1 MSINKPLL
9 TIQVPTVIGREKEFE
24 KLRDEIF
31 RQGQEIGAFKSGELE
46 FMMMK
51 DNKEISI
58 GMKRRLLYQSSNGK
72 YTVQW
77 DDDDGIHK
85 DGIALIINALR
96 KNPDVDCVTY
106 KELCIF
112 DGTRVE
118 SSNHS
123 LKYKSWMDNH
133 DGFNHVRTPFCK
145 NVIKT
150 ELCRQAIMPDMR
162 FGEDHEF
169 AKSIYPLLKTGT
181 WINEFIYI
189 YQHNSTPHNIR
200 YGVK

>member
-1 MSINKPLL
+1 MSNPIL
-9 TIQVPTVIGREKEFE
+9 TIQIPTVEGREKEFE
-24 KLRDEIF
+24 ILRDEIF
-31 RQGQEIGAFKSGELE
+31 RQGEALGIFKSGELGLIS
-46 FMMMK
+46 MK
-51 DNKEISI
+51 DNKEMSI
-58 GMKRRLLYQSSNGK
+58 GKKRKLLYDSAMGLYS
-72 YTVQW
+72 VQW

-85 DGIALIINALR
+85 DAIELIFDAIE
-96 KNPDVDCVTY
+96 KNPGVDCITY

-123 LKYKSWMDNH
+123 LKYSKWQDNH

-150 ELCRQAIMPDMR
+150 ELCRKAIMPDLR

-169 AKSIYPLLKTGT
+169 AKSIYPLLKTEA

-189 YQHNSTPHNIR
+189 YQHNSSPHNIR
-200 YGVK
+200 YGIK